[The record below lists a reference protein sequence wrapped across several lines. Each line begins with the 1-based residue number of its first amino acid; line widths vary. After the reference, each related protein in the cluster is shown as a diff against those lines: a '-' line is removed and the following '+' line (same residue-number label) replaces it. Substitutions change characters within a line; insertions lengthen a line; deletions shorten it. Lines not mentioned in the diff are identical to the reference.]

1 MLRITI
7 HRRALE
13 QLQTALSECQSGIW
27 KGEGE
32 KQLFTTSTIQNGQ
45 TLTIGKAQFCALSY
59 VYLDDLAKHQ
69 SSCQLIVD
77 SAKNW
82 RLISY
87 LDGGYNRCAATCF
100 R

>member
-1 MLRITI
+1 ML
-7 HRRALE
+7 
-13 QLQTALSECQSGIW
+13 TAVHSANCQSGVW
-27 KGEGE
+27 KGGDIGE
-32 KQLFTTSTIQNGQ
+32 LFTTATIQNGQ
-45 TLTIGKAQFCALSY
+45 SLVIGKAKFCALSY

-69 SSCQLIVD
+69 SSCQLITD

-87 LDGGYNRCAATCF
+87 LDGGYNRCAATCL